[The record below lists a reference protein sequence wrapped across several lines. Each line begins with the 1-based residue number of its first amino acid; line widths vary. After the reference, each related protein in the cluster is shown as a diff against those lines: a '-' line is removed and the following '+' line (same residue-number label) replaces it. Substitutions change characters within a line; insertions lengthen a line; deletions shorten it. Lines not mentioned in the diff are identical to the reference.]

1 MEPGDELE
9 LAAAALDAI
18 LDEDEAARQDLALA
32 EAIGVGEFYHEHVT
46 KLVSFVVKLGA
57 TVQDAE
63 DIVHGVLLKL
73 LNRWDSIENPAAW
86 ARTVA
91 THAYMRSAVRS
102 REVVTAEPIPEST
115 VAPTLFTPEF
125 RAEVAE
131 EFAEVTATLDV
142 LPEQQRLVLAW
153 RMEGSYTDREIAQVL
168 RTTPKAVAAAAKRAR
183 RTLKTHLRRGD
194 RR

>member
-1 MEPGDELE
+1 MEPGDGFE
-9 LAAAALDAI
+9 LAEAALDAI

-32 EAIGVGEFYHEHVT
+32 EAIGVGEFYHEHAT
-46 KLVSFVVKLGA
+46 KLVGFVIKLGA

-73 LNRWDSIENPAAW
+73 LNRWDTVENPTAW

-91 THAYMRSAVRS
+91 THAYMRSAVRV
-102 REVVTAEPIPEST
+102 REVVTTEPIPEST
-115 VAPTLFTPEF
+115 AAPALFTPEF
-125 RAEVAE
+125 RAEIAE
-131 EFAEVTATLDV
+131 EFAEVTAALAV
-142 LPEQQRLVLAW
+142 LPGQQRLVMAW
-153 RMEGSYTDREIAQVL
+153 RMEGSYTDKEIAQVL

-183 RTLKTHLRRGD
+183 RTLKTHLRRED